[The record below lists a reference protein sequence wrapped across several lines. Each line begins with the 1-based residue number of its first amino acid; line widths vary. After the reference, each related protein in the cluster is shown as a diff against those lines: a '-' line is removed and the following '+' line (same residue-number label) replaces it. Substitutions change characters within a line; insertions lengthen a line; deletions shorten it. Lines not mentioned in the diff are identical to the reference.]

1 MTKAFRI
8 PLFLL
13 CLLAFLAP
21 AGGCSV
27 FRRIFSGDSVAEGN
41 RIVDA
46 ERRERKRART
56 DEMSRRDPVN
66 DMFELKQVRD
76 RPVRHQGIPLTGDE
90 RAIFDAAEDSAA
102 RDRALIDA
110 EKRRMSSDR
119 KARKDWVF
127 SFKPSQQE

>member
-8 PLFLL
+8 PLFFF
-13 CLLAFLAP
+13 CLLALLAP

-46 ERRERKRART
+46 ELREKRDRA
-56 DEMSRRDPVN
+56 DEKSRRDPVN
-66 DMFELKQVRD
+66 DMFELKQMRD
-76 RPVRHQGIPLTGDE
+76 RPVRHQGIPLTGEE
-90 RAIFDAAEDSAA
+90 RAVFDAAEDSAA
-102 RDRALIDA
+102 RDRALIEA